1 MTQYI
6 LKKENWLNK
15 NYNKLIEYSKDLE
28 YDEWFTIISEFNP
41 NIKSNKKL
49 NDMVAAIMDSTSKH
63 QAIELLNMYSID
75 QLTDILDVENV
86 Y

>member
-86 Y
+86 D